1 MLAGKRSGLLTCI
14 VTKESVSLCA
24 RMNCCRRFWKL
35 ESAIRAV
42 SHWLLPGSPF
52 GLDDQW
58 PRAEA
63 GASASTAAGPPKEKE
78 NIANTSTA
86 GV

>member
-42 SHWLLPGSPF
+42 KPLAAPWLPLW
-52 GLDDQW
+52 L
-58 PRAEA
+58 R
-63 GASASTAAGPPKEKE
+63 
-78 NIANTSTA
+78 
-86 GV
+86 